1 MTLMGDF
8 DFNYLAEIDRLM
20 AQILCGSYFALAGVV
35 CMNLYIALLSDTFA
49 RVYAQAQANAV
60 MQLAQSVIL
69 LESKLGKEKRL
80 KVAHYLQDECSP
92 EVNFYIMKRARS
104 YNKDTISHCRN
115 ICSKPKMKALD
126 KHPSMQV
133 VLASLLLLEQK
144 FVNSIMHE
152 ICCKLFV
159 KTPDWLD
166 WGYLALFLQ

>member
-1 MTLMGDF
+1 MGDF

-80 KVAHYLQDECSP
+80 KFSHYLQDECSP
-92 EVNFYIMKRARS
+92 KVHFYI
-104 YNKDTISHCRN
+104 TIC
-115 ICSKPKMKALD
+115 A
-126 KHPSMQV
+126 
-133 VLASLLLLEQK
+133 
-144 FVNSIMHE
+144 
-152 ICCKLFV
+152 
-159 KTPDWLD
+159 
-166 WGYLALFLQ
+166 